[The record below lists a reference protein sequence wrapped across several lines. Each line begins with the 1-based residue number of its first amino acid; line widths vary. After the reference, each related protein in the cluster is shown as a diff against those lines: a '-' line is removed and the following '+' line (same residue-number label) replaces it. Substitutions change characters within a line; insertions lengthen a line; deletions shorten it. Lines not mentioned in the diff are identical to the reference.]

1 MGNQEDENTDC
12 TLHKGGLGGVIMTWI
27 PLLLADRSPSLRYLV
42 LTELLDY
49 DTKDREVQELDALRV
64 DDPLL
69 ATLLGLQKEKG
80 NWKDLDQAGYTI
92 GGSIR
97 ATSAALMRL
106 GYLRLDRD
114 HPAIRR
120 GAEYLY
126 SKQRKD
132 GSWPL
137 PERVSDFEF
146 DKGPYT
152 MTPVQTSIPLLGLV
166 MSGYAEDPRSELAFE
181 WLMDRLNEDGTWP
194 AGKVHDVYVRI
205 AGYRRLSHSQ
215 WGCRTNTTQSLL
227 CFAYH
232 PHRRSSP
239 EARQALDHLLG
250 RETRDRNNLGFNVA
264 RYIGAEPHRGGL
276 TYHAKFD
283 PALILDICSKVGA
296 NRTDPRV
303 EELTQW
309 IREQQG
315 EFGLWE
321 YAPHLEVT
329 RWISFDVLRSLK
341 NIDDSTEWITTKQRR
356 KFASYPRKKKRF

>member
-1 MGNQEDENTDC
+1 
-12 TLHKGGLGGVIMTWI
+12 MTWV

-42 LTELLDY
+42 LTELLGRKSD
-49 DTKDREVQELDALRV
+49 DNEVKELVALRKE
-64 DDPLL
+64 DPLV
-69 ATLLGLQKEKG
+69 APLLSLQKGKG

-92 GGSIR
+92 GGSVR

-106 GYLRLDRD
+106 GYLGFEEN
-114 HPAIRR
+114 HPAIKR

-137 PERVSDFEF
+137 PERVSDFEY
-146 DKGPYT
+146 DRGPYT
-152 MTPVQTSIPLLGLV
+152 MSPVQTSIPLLGLL
-166 MSGYAEDPRSELAFE
+166 MCGFGEDPRSELAFE
-181 WLMDRLNEDGTWP
+181 WLLDKRNEDGTWP
-194 AGKVHDVYVRI
+194 AGMAGDVYVRI

-232 PHRRSSP
+232 PKRRNSI

-264 RYIGAEPHRGGL
+264 RYIGVEPHRGGL

-283 PALILDICSKVGA
+283 SALILDLCSKVGA
-296 NRTDPRV
+296 NRADQRV
-303 EELTQW
+303 DDLIKW
-309 IREQQG
+309 ILKQQG
-315 EFGLWE
+315 QYGLWDYSSHPE
-321 YAPHLEVT
+321 AT
-329 RWISFDVLRSLK
+329 RWISYDILH
-341 NIDDSTEWITTKQRR
+341 
-356 KFASYPRKKKRF
+356 